1 MQPSK
6 FRTPRLELVLEDTE
20 AVLARIDALPAAD
33 RAQVSPAWLEQLQST
48 PPSPW
53 THGFAI
59 QEPLSG
65 ETVGNCAFKGP
76 PNEAGLVE
84 IAYAID
90 PEWQGRGYAKE
101 AAAALVELA
110 YQLGASVVIAHT
122 LPETNAS
129 TSVLKSCGFEHRGE
143 VVDPED
149 GLVWRWQHC
158 PRAA

>member
-1 MQPSK
+1 
-6 FRTPRLELVLEDTE
+6 
-20 AVLARIDALPAAD
+20 VLARIEALPAAD
-33 RAQVSPAWLEQLQST
+33 RAQVSPAWLEQLQSN
-48 PPSPW
+48 PPSAW

-59 QEPLSG
+59 REPLSG
-65 ETVGNCAFKGP
+65 KTVGSCAFKGP
-76 PNEAGLVE
+76 PNEEGLVE

-129 TSVLKSCGFEHRGE
+129 TSVLKSCGFEHLGE
-143 VVDPED
+143 VVDPDD
-149 GLVWRWQHC
+149 GLVWRWQHR
-158 PRAA
+158 PRSA